1 MLFRSGVKF
10 QGSIH
15 FLLWSTLQCE
25 VRDHSRR
32 LKRPPCVRPSRWLP
46 YASMYVQM
54 CMSSCA
60 HAFIHGHDGLTDWLV
75 TFDCL
80 ISLVLCCLL
89 SSTGKALQR
98 KPDEKSLPACPL
110 ADMAHAHSCLN
121 PKAQPASPPHAEARP
136 LGASQRLGHAV
147 PLGALRR
154 AAGAAQEAQA
164 SPGAQP
170 PDDAA
175 DVDDETVRPAGELP
189 GFPVVFTTHRACDP
203 HTKSV
208 RNLRISQKLD
218 PSASPKSEN
227 GPRKEIMTIIGRRS
241 THSSLCRGT
250 KARQP

>member
-1 MLFRSGVKF
+1 MYRFSAV
-10 QGSIH
+10 
-15 FLLWSTLQCE
+15 LLCFS
-25 VRDHSRR
+25 S
-32 LKRPPCVRPSRWLP
+32 
-46 YASMYVQM
+46 ASK
-54 CMSSCA
+54 S
-60 HAFIHGHDGLTDWLV
+60 
-75 TFDCL
+75 
-80 ISLVLCCLL
+80 
-89 SSTGKALQR
+89 LQR
-98 KPDEKSLPACPL
+98 TPDVKSQCLCPRQLPTSAQAGTLVPEAASARAEKSALPACPL

-203 HTKSV
+203 S
-208 RNLRISQKLD
+208 
-218 PSASPKSEN
+218 SASIALFAM
-227 GPRKEIMTIIGRRS
+227 GLR
-241 THSSLCRGT
+241 
-250 KARQP
+250 